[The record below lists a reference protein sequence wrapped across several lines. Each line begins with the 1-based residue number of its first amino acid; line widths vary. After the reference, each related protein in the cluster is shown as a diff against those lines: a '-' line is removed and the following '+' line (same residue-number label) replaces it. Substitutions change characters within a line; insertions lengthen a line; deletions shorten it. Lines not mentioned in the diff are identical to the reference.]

1 VPISNVRIVTK
12 GQSRRTGANLD
23 GHLINKKSKLLSNGS
38 SYAKIVGATS
48 ITPTIQSSGVLRRS
62 LGRLGCFP
70 TGQNALRRVQGILEP
85 PVHFLDSSRGV
96 LCKAALQ
103 DQQRSQAKRE
113 WRPKAWI
120 ESEPLQNY
128 LILKSDL
135 EFLLDWTGNHLC
147 SASDQLSHKTELVR
161 IGVPLERGVKCAG
174 AGARREHTGWRWA
187 DCSHSIFD

>member
-1 VPISNVRIVTK
+1 MPISNVRIVTK

-48 ITPTIQSSGVLRRS
+48 ITPTTQSSGVLRRS

-161 IGVPLERGVKCAG
+161 VLDRRSF
-174 AGARREHTGWRWA
+174 GARREMRGSRGETRAYRLALGRL
-187 DCSHSIFD
+187 